1 MRANYIEVTTKQMFL
16 RVLVEYKGRYV
27 KRFAFQNLDLKK
39 IVCDDSLLPRG
50 FEDCIF
56 LGCTMTRGIL
66 ERLDS
71 DCAVFSRL
79 DVPYN
84 VFRSELYSA
93 MSLYSGYFASEPDTF
108 ETCFDTMVYKHY
120 IAKGK
125 VTDNI
130 KEQLARSIH
139 DHSIKWA
146 MQEFLSRFDERRVI
160 GIMGGHGLLRT
171 DDVYRQVV
179 YMSKLLTERGFLM
192 VSGGGPGAM
201 EATHLGAWM
210 AGKDDA
216 AVEDALAILKTAPSF
231 NDDKWLQTAM
241 AVVQKYPD
249 TTYCSLGVPTWLYGH
264 EPATPLAT
272 HIAKFFDNSMRE
284 DGILTVAKGG
294 IIFTPGSAG
303 TMQEIFQDAVQN
315 HYLSFGYA
323 SPMIFWGKEFWL
335 KELPVYKLLEY
346 LVEKG
351 RYKNLPLTLTDSVDD
366 VINVLEEFVV
376 KI

>member
-1 MRANYIEVTTKQMFL
+1 MRTNYIEITTKQDL
-16 RVLVEYKGRYV
+16 LEVLTGYKGRYV
-27 KRFAFQNLDLKK
+27 KRFAFQNVDFEKV
-39 IVCDDSLLPRG
+39 ITDESLLPLG
-50 FEDCIF
+50 FMDCIF
-56 LGCTMTRGIL
+56 LGCKLTRALI
-66 ERLDS
+66 ERCDS
-71 DCAVFSRL
+71 DCAVFSKL
-79 DVPYN
+79 DVPFN

-93 MSLYSGYFASEPDTF
+93 VSLYSGYVAEEPETFAN
-108 ETCFDTMVYKHY
+108 CFDSKVYAHY
-120 IAKGK
+120 LSKGK

-146 MQEFLSRFDERRVI
+146 MQEFLSKYPEKMVV
-160 GIMGGHGLLRT
+160 GIMGGHGLSRT

-179 YMSKLLTERGFLM
+179 YMSKKLTERGFLM

-210 AGKDDA
+210 AGKCDDC
-216 AVEDALAILKTAPSF
+216 VEDALKIMAQAPLFSS
-231 NDDKWLQTAM
+231 DKWLQTASM
-241 AVVQKYPD
+241 VIKKYPD
-249 TTYCSLGVPTWLYGH
+249 PSYCSLGVPTWLYGH

-294 IIFTPGSAG
+294 VIYTPGSAG

-323 SPMIFWGKEFWL
+323 SPMIFWGTEFWL
-335 KELPVYKLLEY
+335 EELPVYRLLEH

-351 RYKNLPLTLTDSVDD
+351 RYKNLPLTLTDSID
-366 VINVLEEFVV
+366 EVV
-376 KI
+376 KILEDFSK

>member
-1 MRANYIEVTTKQMFL
+1 MRTNYIEITTKEDLQQ
-16 RVLVEYKGRYV
+16 VLTGYKGRFV
-27 KRFAFQNLDLKK
+27 KRFAFQNVNFEKV
-39 IVCDDSLLPRG
+39 IVDETLLPKG
-50 FEDCIF
+50 FIDCIF
-56 LGCTMTRGIL
+56 LGCTLTRSVI
-66 ERLDS
+66 ERCDA
-71 DCAVFSRL
+71 DCAVFSKL
-79 DVPYN
+79 DVPFN

-93 MSLYSGYFASEPDTF
+93 MSLYSGYLPQDPDTF
-108 ETCFDTMVYKHY
+108 ENCFDSRVYRHY
-120 IAKGK
+120 LEKGK

-146 MQEFLSRFDERRVI
+146 MQDFLERYPEKRVV

-171 DDVYRQVV
+171 DEVYREVV
-179 YMSKLLTERGFLM
+179 LMSKKLTERGFLM

-210 AGKDDA
+210 AGKCDECVDDA
-216 AVEDALAILKTAPSF
+216 ISILGEAPSF
-231 NDDKWLQTAM
+231 IGTEWLRTAS
-241 AVVQKYPD
+241 AVIKKYPD
-249 TTYCSLGVPTWLYGH
+249 PQYCSLGVPTWLYGH

-294 IIFTPGSAG
+294 VIFTPGSAG

-323 SPMIFWGKEFWL
+323 SPMIFWGSNFWL
-335 KELPVYKLLEY
+335 EELPVYRLLEH
-346 LVEKG
+346 LVDKG

-366 VINVLEEFVV
+366 VVEILEKFSTE
-376 KI
+376 

>member
-1 MRANYIEVTTKQMFL
+1 MRTNYIEITTKQDL
-16 RVLVEYKGRYV
+16 QQVLTGYKGRYV
-27 KRFAFQNLDLKK
+27 KRFAFQNVDFEKV
-39 IVCDDSLLPRG
+39 IVDETLLPKG
-50 FEDCIF
+50 FVDCIF
-56 LGCTMTRGIL
+56 LGCTLTRSVI
-66 ERLDS
+66 ERCDS
-71 DCAVFSRL
+71 DCAVFSKL
-79 DVPYN
+79 DVPFN

-93 MSLYSGYFASEPDTF
+93 LSLYSGYIPGEPQSF
-108 ETCFDTMVYKHY
+108 ENCFDTKVYNHY

-125 VTDNI
+125 VTDDI

-146 MQEFLSRFDERRVI
+146 MQDFLDRYPERKVV

-179 YMSKLLTERGFLM
+179 LMSKKLTERGFLM

-210 AGKDDA
+210 AGKCDECVDDA
-216 AVEDALAILKTAPSF
+216 IAIMGEAPSF
-231 NDDKWLQTAM
+231 KDIKWLQTAYE
-241 AVVQKYPD
+241 VVKRYPD
-249 TTYCSLGVPTWLYGH
+249 PKYCSLGVPTWLYGH

-294 IIFTPGSAG
+294 VIFTPGSAG

-323 SPMIFWGKEFWL
+323 SPMIFWGSEFWL
-335 KELPVYKLLEY
+335 EELPVYRLLEH

-351 RYKNLPLTLTDSVDD
+351 RYKNLPLTLTDSIDCV
-366 VINVLEEFVV
+366 VEVLEKFAEE
-376 KI
+376 

>member
-1 MRANYIEVTTKQMFL
+1 MRTNYIEITTKEDLQQ
-16 RVLVEYKGRYV
+16 VLTGYKGRFV
-27 KRFAFQNLDLKK
+27 KRFAFQNVNFEKV
-39 IVCDDSLLPRG
+39 IVDETLLPKG
-50 FEDCIF
+50 FIDCIF
-56 LGCTMTRGIL
+56 LGCTLTRSVI
-66 ERLDS
+66 ERCDA
-71 DCAVFSRL
+71 DCAVFSKL
-79 DVPYN
+79 DVPFN

-93 MSLYSGYFASEPDTF
+93 MSLYSGYLPQDPDTF
-108 ETCFDTMVYKHY
+108 ENCFDSRVYRHY
-120 IAKGK
+120 LEKGK

-146 MQEFLSRFDERRVI
+146 MQDFLERYPEKRVV

-171 DDVYRQVV
+171 DEVYREVV
-179 YMSKLLTERGFLM
+179 LMSKKLTERGFLM

-210 AGKDDA
+210 AGKCDECVDDA
-216 AVEDALAILKTAPSF
+216 ISILGEAPSF
-231 NDDKWLQTAM
+231 KDTEWLRTAS
-241 AVVQKYPD
+241 AVIKKYPD
-249 TTYCSLGVPTWLYGH
+249 PQYCSLGVPTWLYGH

-294 IIFTPGSAG
+294 VIFTPGSAG

-323 SPMIFWGKEFWL
+323 SPMIFWGSNFWL
-335 KELPVYKLLEY
+335 EELPVYRLLEH
-346 LVEKG
+346 LVDKG
-351 RYKNLPLTLTDSVDD
+351 RYKNLPLTLTDSVDEVVD
-366 VINVLEEFVV
+366 ILEKFSTE
-376 KI
+376 